1 MQKVTPARAPLAFS
15 FLLAFSLFP
24 ILMSKSFSLDLLRLR
39 EKTALLLAACHNGYP
54 DCTLSA
60 AVRIPFFL
68 SMDTRGESET
78 YKKKKEQTRTIRQI
92 YKD

>member
-39 EKTALLLAACHNGYP
+39 AKTALLLAACHNGYP

-68 SMDTRGESET
+68 SMNTRGESET
-78 YKKKKEQTRTIRQI
+78 YKKTE
-92 YKD
+92 